1 MFDRHPIVSTNDP
14 EEARSRVSQTYR
26 EHGLQVSDPGKR
38 FHLTHNG
45 VLVGGIGLYFMS
57 YGARVRI
64 SPGAFEDFA
73 LVQIPLHGAALD
85 RIDGT
90 AVDTHQRMGS
100 IAGPDSSLEMEWA
113 SDTSKLVLYIPRHT
127 LEGAAF
133 ALSGRPSRGDLQLRP
148 AMDFTQPAQRS
159 WFGLVRSMVE
169 GIQQNSPLMD
179 NPLVSSRI
187 ADTVVLGLVAN
198 QWEDPVQQTAHGP
211 IEESD
216 AVDAVITML
225 EDSPDRTW
233 RMVDLAHSTRMSARA
248 LSTAFQKKMQTTP
261 MGYLQQVRLRGA
273 YRDLYAATPALTT
286 ITEVATRWGFAHLSR
301 FSAGYREAFGEL
313 PSETL
318 RR

>member
-1 MFDRHPIVSTNDP
+1 MFDRHPIVSTDDP
-14 EEARSRVSQTYR
+14 EEARSRVSLTYR
-26 EHGLQVSDPGKR
+26 EHGLQVSDPAKR
-38 FHLTHNG
+38 FRLTHNG
-45 VLVGGIGLYFMS
+45 TLAGGIGLYFMS

-73 LVQIPLHGAALD
+73 LVQIPLHGGALD

-90 AVDTHQRMGS
+90 LIDTHQRMGS

-133 ALSGRPSRGDLQLRP
+133 ALSGHHSHEVMKLRP

-169 GIQQNSPLMD
+169 GIQQNSPLMT

-187 ADTVVLGLVAN
+187 ADAVVLGLVAN
-198 QWEDPVQQTAHGP
+198 QRENPVPQSARGP
-211 IEESD
+211 VEESD
-216 AVDAVITML
+216 AVDAVIAML
-225 EDSPDRTW
+225 EEAPERTW
-233 RMVDLAHSTRMSARA
+233 RMVDLAYATRMSARA

-273 YRDLYAATPALTT
+273 YRDLYAAIPALTT

-301 FSAGYREAFGEL
+301 FSAVYRETFGEL